1 MVDRS
6 GKVVNS
12 YNSMTS
18 PQGSG
23 LVADI
28 EKLLQVLMEK
38 LRIGQRLWAARFF
51 KTWQFGSGTEIDK
64 GHVVI
69 NDAVAKPSR
78 AIKAGDLVQVE
89 TGDITRTVT
98 VLQVSADKRGPA
110 PIAALLYQ
118 ETEQSQHLRLQ
129 AAQQRRLVPEPAV
142 AHLQGR
148 PTKRE
153 RRTGD
158 KLRAGE
164 WDARWSASAD
174 S

>member
-1 MVDRS
+1 
-6 GKVVNS
+6 
-12 YNSMTS
+12 
-18 PQGSG
+18 
-23 LVADI
+23 
-28 EKLLQVLMEK
+28 MEK
-38 LRIGQRLWAARFF
+38 LRIDKWLWAARFF
-51 KTWQFGSGTEIDK
+51 KTRSLACDEIDK
-64 GHVVI
+64 GRVLI

-78 AIKAGDLVQVE
+78 EVKAGDLVQVR

-98 VLQVSADKRGPA
+98 VLQVSDKRGPA

-129 AAQQRRLVPEPAV
+129 AAQQRRLAPEPAL

>member
-1 MVDRS
+1 
-6 GKVVNS
+6 
-12 YNSMTS
+12 
-18 PQGSG
+18 
-23 LVADI
+23 
-28 EKLLQVLMEK
+28 MEK
-38 LRIGQRLWAARFF
+38 LRIDKWLWAARFF
-51 KTWQFGSGTEIDK
+51 KTRSLACDEIDK
-64 GHVVI
+64 GRVLI

-78 AIKAGDLVQVE
+78 EVKSGDLVQVR

-98 VLQVSADKRGPA
+98 VLQVSDKRGPA

-118 ETEQSQHLRLQ
+118 ETEQSQLLRQQ
-129 AAQQRRLVPEPAV
+129 AAQQRRLAPEPAL

-164 WDARWSASAD
+164 WGTRWSASAD
-174 S
+174 L